1 MRTSKII
8 IALAVLTATLFVSS
22 CKKEEVPLEKCV
34 YALVDYRN
42 YLENI
47 YFSQTNLDAE
57 SFEAFNSAPKSINV
71 PTSSLVRIITGWNF
85 ENYKD
90 PSVDVSKIYI
100 KTVYNGVER
109 ECELIDELNDKLK
122 TKYFP
127 AYANATYYVRF
138 VLSNGEE
145 ATVGPFNVNVNADN
159 KVLSHTSYG
168 GMLSNPYSSIIC
180 TDNNSDKVGYFYLFS
195 PYSVLS
201 TQAGGLYKAD
211 LDDQFNKNSESQ
223 KSAAFGL
230 FALTRQGL
238 SPGQVKI
245 VAADQIQS
253 NGLYPELVSM
263 YGCDLGLN
271 YARFEPWAV
280 SLDTINYTLQ
290 GAFENL
296 TNSLTYSDLDAISFT
311 NPTPTLVVSKNQPA
325 FKFITTAGK
334 KGYGVISYGEKA
346 CAVFYYMQR

>member
-1 MRTSKII
+1 
-8 IALAVLTATLFVSS
+8 V
-22 CKKEEVPLEKCV
+22 EK
-34 YALVDYRN
+34 
-42 YLENI
+42 
-47 YFSQTNLDAE
+47 
-57 SFEAFNSAPKSINV
+57 
-71 PTSSLVRIITGWNF
+71 
-85 ENYKD
+85 
-90 PSVDVSKIYI
+90 
-100 KTVYNGVER
+100 
-109 ECELIDELNDKLK
+109 ECELIDELNSKLK

-159 KVLSHTSYG
+159 KILSHKSYG
-168 GMLSNPYSSIIC
+168 GMVLNQYSSFIC
-180 TDNNSDKVGYFYLFS
+180 TDNNSDKIGYFYLFS

-201 TQAGGLYKAD
+201 TTEAGGLYKAY
-211 LDDQFNKNSESQ
+211 LDDQYNKGLEYQ

-238 SPGQVKI
+238 GPDQVKL

-271 YARFEPWAV
+271 YARFEPWNVNIDTTTGTLGV
-280 SLDTINYTLQ
+280 SL
-290 GAFENL
+290 ENL
-296 TNSLTYSDLDAISFT
+296 TNSLTYSDLDTITFT
-311 NPTPTLVVSKNQPA
+311 NPTPTLIVSKNQPA

-334 KGYGVISYGEKA
+334 KGYGVISQGEKA